1 LKQGHKD
8 KALSIVKDIL
18 PKKVK
23 ELTAGLETGPLFKH
37 DLKQISAGFTIEPS
51 LEASRK
57 KRKLDETTSME
68 VDGIKKTEH
77 NIPINKFVS
86 DIIETLKREILFFVE
101 QINIVKLWIQVGDTT
116 KVQY

>member
-1 LKQGHKD
+1 
-8 KALSIVKDIL
+8 
-18 PKKVK
+18 
-23 ELTAGLETGPLFKH
+23 LFKH

-77 NIPINKFVS
+77 NIPINKVRIWPKFFLL
-86 DIIETLKREILFFVE
+86 DLIGTRDFCNEI
-101 QINIVKLWIQVGDTT
+101 
-116 KVQY
+116 YRS